1 MNLEI
6 SATDYINEKNGVKL
20 NLRSKLVLANGL
32 VSLPDPTR
40 WFAAPYN
47 LLNTIYEQVNK
58 YLKDT
63 YTGKAFKGVE
73 KLAILRTYK

>member
-6 SATDYINEKNGVKL
+6 SATDYIDEKNGVKL

-32 VSLPDPTR
+32 VSLPGPTR

-47 LLNTIYEQVNK
+47 LLNTIY
-58 YLKDT
+58 
-63 YTGKAFKGVE
+63 
-73 KLAILRTYK
+73 